1 MTTTDMTAKPGRTR
15 WWMAI
20 LLLGPITFVMSLD
33 RTAIVI
39 AAPTIQN
46 EYHFTLVQMSYLLTS
61 FSWTYA
67 LLQVPSGWLAERF
80 GPRRMLMWANMLW
93 SALTAL
99 TPAGSGFA
107 SFVVIRGL
115 LGAGQS
121 ADWPSSVLALKRW
134 FPRAER
140 AKANSILLGGL
151 YLGPI
156 AAAPI
161 TTMVILHF
169 GWRWAFY
176 GFGVLGILVGMAWW
190 FVFRD
195 DPSKHPLVGRAEA
208 DLIAAGQAEEPAR
221 PLRGAFLGGLRSV
234 QFWALGL
241 QYFFLVMIQSFYSTW
256 LPTYLVRVR
265 HFSLAS
271 MGIFAS
277 LPWVALFVMVFVTG
291 HLCDRILHRTGSVW
305 AARVPVAIVGFL
317 VSAIALIVAA
327 RTPDIPLMVTLLCV
341 SLGAV
346 GLTQVSIWSATQD
359 LGRAS
364 TGVVA
369 GWTNFWGN
377 AAGVVGPVLTAYL
390 VGWTGSWSGA
400 LLGIALSGFAG
411 ALLWLLV
418 HPERPVAA
426 LGAIGTEAADSLPA

>member
-1 MTTTDMTAKPGRTR
+1 MMNEGSTTTPGNVR
-15 WWMAI
+15 WWMAG

-39 AAPTIQN
+39 AAPTIQS
-46 EYHFTLVQMSYLLTS
+46 EYHFTLVQMSFLLTS

-80 GPRRMLMWANMLW
+80 GPRKMLFWANMLW
-93 SALTAL
+93 SFLTAL

-121 ADWPSSVLALKRW
+121 ADWPSSVLALKHW

-156 AAAPI
+156 AAAPL
-161 TTMVILHF
+161 TTLVILHF

-176 GFGVLGILVGMAWW
+176 GFGLLGLVIGCAWW
-190 FVFRD
+190 FAFRD
-195 DPSKHPLVGRAEA
+195 DPAKHPLMRPPEA
-208 DLIAAGQAEEPAR
+208 RLIAAGQADESSHPT
-221 PLRGAFLGGLRSV
+221 RGAFLAGLGSI
-234 QFWALGL
+234 QFWAVGL
-241 QYFFLVMIQSFYSTW
+241 QYFFLVMIQSFYTTW
-256 LPTYLVRVR
+256 LPTYLVRER
-265 HFSLAS
+265 NFTLAS
-271 MGIFAS
+271 MGIYAS

-291 HLCDRILHRTGSVW
+291 ALSDSILKRTGSVW
-305 AARVPVAIVGFL
+305 AARVPVAMTGFV
-317 VSAIALIVAA
+317 VSALALIAA
-327 RTPDIPLMVTLLCV
+327 SRTQEIWLMMTLLCV

-359 LGRAS
+359 LGRSS
-364 TGVVA
+364 TGVVS

-390 VGWTGSWSGA
+390 VQWTGSWAGA
-400 LLGIALSGFAG
+400 LLGIAVSGLAG
-411 ALLWLLV
+411 AVLWIFV

-426 LGAIGTEAADSLPA
+426 LAGLTSERVPA

>member
-1 MTTTDMTAKPGRTR
+1 
-15 WWMAI
+15 MAS
-20 LLLGPITFVMSLD
+20 LLIGPITFVMSLD

-39 AAPTIQN
+39 AAPTIQS
-46 EYHFTLVQMSYLLTS
+46 EYHFTLVQMSLLLTS

-67 LLQVPSGWLAERF
+67 LLQVPAGWLAERF
-80 GPRRMLMWANMLW
+80 GPRRMLYWANLMW

-99 TPAGSGFA
+99 TPAGFSFA

-134 FPRAER
+134 FPQAER

-161 TTMVILHF
+161 TTWVILSF

-176 GFGVLGILVGMAWW
+176 AFGALGVAIGIAWW
-190 FVFRD
+190 FGFRD
-195 DPSKHPLVGRAEA
+195 DPATHPAVGAAEA
-208 DLIAAGQAEEPAR
+208 RFIAAGQPADPAR
-221 PLRGAFLGGLRSV
+221 PPRGAFRAGLRSV
-234 QFWALGL
+234 QFWAVGL
-241 QYFFLVMIQSFYSTW
+241 QYFFLVMIQSFYTTW
-256 LPTYLVRVR
+256 LPFYLVRDR
-265 HFSLAS
+265 HFSLAA
-271 MGIFAS
+271 MGIYAS
-277 LPWVALFVMVFVTG
+277 LPWVALFAMVFVTG
-291 HLCDRILHRTGSVW
+291 ALADRILRRTGSVW
-305 AARVPVAIVGFL
+305 AARVPVAVAGFA
-317 VSAIALIVAA
+317 VSAVALIAA
-327 RTPDIPLMVTLLCV
+327 SRAPQVWLMMLLLCI

-364 TGVVA
+364 TGIVA

-377 AAGVVGPVLTAYL
+377 AAGVVGPVLTAFL
-390 VGWTGSWSGA
+390 VGWTGTWAGA
-400 LLGIALSGFAG
+400 LFGIALSGIAG
-411 ALLWLLV
+411 AVLWLFV
-418 HPERPVAA
+418 HPERPIAA
-426 LGAIGTEAADSLPA
+426 LSGAAPDAAGATQPA

>member
-1 MTTTDMTAKPGRTR
+1 MDDGSSTTVPGRVR
-15 WWMAI
+15 WWMAA

-46 EYHFTLVQMSYLLTS
+46 EYHFTLIQMSYLLTS

-67 LLQVPSGWLAERF
+67 LLQVPSGWLAEKF
-80 GPRRMLMWANMLW
+80 GPRRMLFWANMLW
-93 SALTAL
+93 SLLTAL
-99 TPAGSGFA
+99 TPAATGFS
-107 SFVVIRGL
+107 SFVVLRAL

-156 AAAPI
+156 AAAPL
-161 TTMVILHF
+161 TTLVILHF

-176 GFGVLGILVGMAWW
+176 GFGLTGVLIGFAWW
-190 FVFRD
+190 FGYRD
-195 DPSKHPLVGRAEA
+195 DPATHPLMQKAEA
-208 DLIAAGQAEEPAR
+208 HFIAADQAEEPAT
-221 PLRGAFLGGLRSV
+221 PASGAFLSSLGSV
-234 QFWALGL
+234 QFWAVGL
-241 QYFFLVMIQSFYSTW
+241 QYFFLIMIQSFYTTW
-256 LPTYLVRVR
+256 LPTYLVRER
-265 HFSLAS
+265 NFSLAS
-271 MGIFAS
+271 MGFYAS
-277 LPWVALFVMVFVTG
+277 LPWVALFIMVFVTG
-291 HLCDRILHRTGSVW
+291 ALSDRILKVTKSVW
-305 AARVPVAIVGFL
+305 AARVPVAMAGFAI
-317 VSAIALIVAA
+317 SALALIAA
-327 RTPDIPLMVTLLCV
+327 SHASQIWLMMLLLCI

-359 LGRAS
+359 LGRSA
-364 TGVVA
+364 TGIVS

-390 VGWTGSWSGA
+390 VQWTGSWAGA
-400 LLGIALSGFAG
+400 LLGIAISGLAG
-411 ALLWLLV
+411 AVLWLFV
-418 HPERPVAA
+418 HPERPMTP
-426 LGAIGTEAADSLPA
+426 LGRLAPARLSA